1 MDTHTE
7 PDVSKS
13 PVLSLTAAEIALVA
27 EIRAHLESG
36 IGEISQR
43 IASAVRDLPEVGAVF
58 SGAAADSRGEG
69 LRTWLSELLGGT
81 YDAAYRSRRAR
92 QVRRLV
98 RLGVEQASV
107 FAAMSQIREQLHHGL
122 TASRFRPGKG
132 GPGHTVLDRLCDIE
146 LSIMLETYREAY
158 VRKVRDAER
167 LATIGQVAASIG
179 HDLRNPLAVM
189 QTSLQLLE
197 RRIESTPRARRHV
210 TRISNQISLCT
221 MIISDLL
228 ELARDR
234 PPELRLTRM
243 EELVS
248 EAAGAVPR
256 TERVRLYLQLPGDIP
271 EMAVDSGQ
279 VRQLVVNLVLN
290 AVQAVGPEGQVHVR
304 VWTTDS
310 TIRIEVEDDGPGL
323 PEEVV
328 QRLFEPMFTTRSG
341 GTGLGLVVCRRVVE
355 NHAGRIRASNRT
367 SGGAK
372 FVVEIPLDVQAA
384 LEARREEDAP

>member
-1 MDTHTE
+1 MDTTLE
-7 PDVSKS
+7 QEASRS
-13 PVLSLTAAEIALVA
+13 PALSLSPDDLAMVG
-27 EIRAHLESG
+27 EIRAQMEAG
-36 IGEISQR
+36 IADLSRQ
-43 IASAVRDLPEVGAVF
+43 IAAGLASLPHVEAVF
-58 SGAAADSRGEG
+58 SGG
-69 LRTWLSELLGGT
+69 LRTWLDELLGGS
-81 YDAAYRSRRAR
+81 YEASYRSRRAR

-107 FAAMSQIREQLHHGL
+107 FAAMSQVREQLHRALSISG
-122 TASRFRPGKG
+122 FRNGDG
-132 GPGHTVLDRLCDIE
+132 QAGHTVLDRLCDFE
-146 LSIMLETYREAY
+146 LSIMLETYREAH

-234 PPELRLTRM
+234 PPELRPTLIG
-243 EELVS
+243 ELVS

-256 TERVRLYLQLPGDIP
+256 TERVRLVLSLPGDIP
-271 EMAVDSGQ
+271 EIAVDAGQ

-290 AVQAVGPEGQVHVR
+290 AVQAVGPEGQVEVR
-304 VWTTDS
+304 VWTTAS
-310 TIRIEVEDDGPGL
+310 ELGIEVEDNGPGL
-323 PEEVV
+323 PEEVA

-355 NHAGRIRASNRT
+355 NHAGTIAAGNREN
-367 SGGAK
+367 GGAIFTVK
-372 FVVEIPLDVQAA
+372 LPIDVRAA
-384 LEARREEDAP
+384 LDAQTAASEEDVA

>member
-1 MDTHTE
+1 MEAGIAD
-7 PDVSKS
+7 
-13 PVLSLTAAEIALVA
+13 LSRQIAAGL
-27 EIRAHLESG
+27 
-36 IGEISQR
+36 
-43 IASAVRDLPEVGAVF
+43 ASLPHVEAVF
-58 SGAAADSRGEG
+58 SGG
-69 LRTWLSELLGGT
+69 LRTWLDELLGGS
-81 YDAAYRSRRAR
+81 YEASYRSRRAR

-107 FAAMSQIREQLHHGL
+107 FAAMSQVREQLHRALSISG
-122 TASRFRPGKG
+122 FRNGDG
-132 GPGHTVLDRLCDIE
+132 QAGHTVLDRLCDFE
-146 LSIMLETYREAY
+146 LSIMLETYREAH

-234 PPELRLTRM
+234 PPELRPTLIG
-243 EELVS
+243 ELVS

-256 TERVRLYLQLPGDIP
+256 TERVRLVLSLPGDIP
-271 EMAVDSGQ
+271 EIAVDAGQ

-290 AVQAVGPEGQVHVR
+290 AVQAVGPEGQVEVR
-304 VWTTDS
+304 VWTTAS
-310 TIRIEVEDDGPGL
+310 ELGIEVEDNGPGL
-323 PEEVV
+323 PEEVA

-355 NHAGRIRASNRT
+355 NHAGTIAAGNRDN
-367 SGGAK
+367 GGAIFTVK
-372 FVVEIPLDVQAA
+372 LPIDVRAA
-384 LEARREEDAP
+384 LDAQTAASEEDVA